1 MIEECAMFPHGEH
14 DDLVDSMSQA
24 LLRFRKGNLV
34 SLHDDVDDEP
44 VDHGAQPEYYLW
56 LYTIQWMT

>member
-24 LLRFRKGNLV
+24 LIRFRKGNLV

-44 VDHGAQPEYYLW
+44 VDHGAQPEYY
-56 LYTIQWMT
+56 